1 MNKKDSRIQR
11 SDVVLLVI
19 LTGLA
24 ILGTAGA
31 CAIPG
36 IIPLYA
42 GMGGVLFYMIAL
54 ALYLAHRRTRPE
66 EPTYLPTEIIA
77 GGDCMEVLAALEQ
90 PCLLIDRKGIILWAN
105 AAFLRAADIPAVAE
119 ATAMERLCG
128 KAADSILSEKVEH
141 LCRIGEGVYRYDI
154 VPMKEGGESFLV
166 TFRDLTDLDSLAAK
180 HAQLYSDHNDAETV
194 VAYAMLD
201 NLEELSQHA
210 QDNFRAAA
218 NDAAKKLRE
227 WVVTMNGI
235 LRSYD
240 RDKYL
245 ILFDKFHLEECI
257 RDRFWILDEIRG
269 IHSGDDYPVTVSIG
283 ICCNSGTLCE
293 KEQLAQSA
301 LDVALQRGGDQ
312 VVYRSA
318 TGTDYFGGKTKAIY
332 KRANVRARAVG
343 KQLLKL
349 FAYAD
354 NVLVMGHQYG
364 DFDSFGSAVGMARL
378 AVCHGV
384 ADVHIVCNEN
394 EPNLAPCFEKL
405 ASCKDYDIPFVSE
418 EDAPSLVR
426 PKTLLVIVDVNN
438 IPNTVCKKLYEMVQ
452 DVVIIDHHTQTQV
465 FTKEPTISYIEPSA
479 SSASELV
486 AEILEQFLGAKKLLK
501 EEAELMLTGILLDT
515 KQLIH
520 NTGTRTF
527 GAAYFLRGEGA
538 DPGETNKFF
547 KDDVKDLAKQGQFL
561 ANVTTYKE
569 ILAIAVCEGNTDP
582 SYRVIAAKA
591 ANTLL
596 SGKGIVASFTLVNIN
611 GSIHISGRSS
621 GTVNVAQILEELGGG
636 GHFDSAG
643 ARIAADDVEEI
654 IVQLKRAIDKYVI

>member
-1 MNKKDSRIQR
+1 MIFL
-11 SDVVLLVI
+11 VVL
-19 LTGLA
+19 TSLA

-31 CAIPG
+31 CAIPA

-42 GMGGVLFYMIAL
+42 GMGGILFYMIGL
-54 ALYLAHRRTRPE
+54 ALYMAHRHARHE
-66 EPTYLPTEIIA
+66 EKTYIPVEIDL
-77 GGDCMEVLAALEQ
+77 GGDLMGVFSSLEQ
-90 PCLLIDRKGIILWAN
+90 PCLVIDRGSIIRWAN
-105 AAFLRAADIPAVAE
+105 PAFLRAANISAVE
-119 ATAMERLCG
+119 EGIAMERICG
-128 KAADSILSEKVEH
+128 KATDAPLSERIEH

-154 VPMKEGGESFLV
+154 VPMPEEDDRFLV
-166 TFRDLTDLDSLAAK
+166 TFRDLTELDRLEAEYALLNTRHEDS
-180 HAQLYSDHNDAETV
+180 ETV

-201 NLEELSQHA
+201 NLEEMSQHI
-210 QDNFRAAA
+210 QDNFRTAA
-218 NDAAKKLRE
+218 NSAAKKLHA
-227 WVVTMNGI
+227 WVFSMGGI

-245 ILFDKFHLEECI
+245 ILFNKFHLEECI
-257 RDRFWILDEIRG
+257 KDRFCILDEIRG
-269 IHSGDDYPVTVSIG
+269 IHVGDGVPVTVSIG
-283 ICCNSGTLCE
+283 VCCTSGTLYE
-293 KEQLAQSA
+293 KEQIAQSA

-312 VVYRSA
+312 VVYRSE

-343 KQLLKL
+343 QQLLTL

-354 NVLVMGHQYG
+354 NVLVMGHKYG
-364 DFDSFGSAVGMARL
+364 DFDSFGSAVGVARL
-378 AVCHGV
+378 AVCCGV

-394 EPNLAPCFEKL
+394 EPNLSPCFEKL
-405 ASCKDYDIPFVSE
+405 ASCKDYDIPFISTD
-418 EDAPSLVR
+418 DAPSLVR
-426 PKTLLVIVDVNN
+426 KKTLLVIVDVNN
-438 IPNTVCKKLYEMVQ
+438 IPNTVCEKLYDMVE

-465 FTKEPTISYIEPSA
+465 FTKEPTVSYIEPSA

-561 ANVTTYKE
+561 TNVTTYKE

-596 SGKGIVASFTLVNIN
+596 SGKDIAASFTLVNIN
-611 GSIHISGRSS
+611 GSIHISGRSN

-643 ARIAADDVEEI
+643 AQVTADDVEEI
-654 IVQLKRAIDKYVI
+654 IVQLKHAIDKYVI

>member
-11 SDVVLLVI
+11 SDVVLLVV
-19 LTGLA
+19 LTSIA
-24 ILGTAGA
+24 ILGAAGA

-42 GMGGVLFYMIAL
+42 GMGGILFYMIVL
-54 ALYLAHRRTRPE
+54 ALYLTHRRTRPE
-66 EPTYLPTEIIA
+66 EPTYLPTEITA
-77 GGDCMEVLAALEQ
+77 GGDFMEMMAAFEQ
-90 PCLLIDRKGIILWAN
+90 PCLLIDREGIILWAN
-105 AAFLRAADIPAVAE
+105 TAFLQAAGIPAVAKK
-119 ATAMERLCG
+119 TAMEQLCE
-128 KAADSILSEKVEH
+128 KATDSALSEQNEH

-154 VPMKEGGESFLV
+154 MHMKEEHEGFLV
-166 TFRDLTDLDSLAAK
+166 IFRDLTELDNLANE
-180 HAQLYSDHNDAETV
+180 HALLRTSHKESETV

-201 NLEELSQHA
+201 NLEELSQHI
-210 QDNFRAAA
+210 QENFRTAA
-218 NDAAKKLRE
+218 NDAAKRLRD
-227 WVVTMNGI
+227 WVLSMGGI

-257 RDRFWILDEIRG
+257 RNRFWILDEIRS

-283 ICCNSGTLCE
+283 VCCNSGTLYE

-312 VVYRSA
+312 VVYRSE
-318 TGTDYFGGKTKAIY
+318 TGTDYFGGKTKAVY

-364 DFDSFGSAVGMARL
+364 DYDSFGSAVGLARL

-384 ADVHIVCNEN
+384 ADVHIVCNET
-394 EPNLAPCFEKL
+394 EPNLRPCFEKL
-405 ASCKDYDIPFVSE
+405 ASCKDYDIPFVSV

-438 IPNTVCKKLYEMVQ
+438 IPNTVCKKLYEMVE

-465 FTKEPTISYIEPSA
+465 YTKEPTISYIEPSA

-547 KDDVKDLAKQGQFL
+547 KDDVADLAKQGQFL

-596 SGKGIVASFTLVNIN
+596 SGRGISASFTLVNIN
-611 GSIHISGRSS
+611 GSIHISGRSN
-621 GTVNVAQILEELGGG
+621 GTINVAQILEELGGG

-643 ARIAADDVEEI
+643 AQVAADDAEEI
-654 IVQLKRAIDKYVI
+654 IIQLKRAIDKYVI